1 MPDKPRHAD
10 GYPPR
15 GRELAQS
22 ASLYLAT
29 RLGDLL
35 DDLVI
40 VGGIVP
46 SLIIPQEFHDSSRE
60 PHVGTADLDL
70 GLSLALL
77 EGSRYQKLCQRL
89 RQADFEPDTN
99 SAGQPVSQRWRLK
112 STAHPITVDF
122 LIPRSHATDQGG
134 RLKNLEMGFAAI
146 IIPGLE
152 LAFQDRTQV
161 ALEGTTPFG
170 EQAKRSLWVCEAGA
184 FTVLKAI
191 AFRGRGEHKDAY
203 DLVYVLL
210 NDPRGVAEI
219 ARRIATLKPK
229 SLVQEALEIL
239 RQDFTALEGVGTRR
253 MADFLRDADN
263 DSLRADAAG
272 AVRALLRHLRDSP

>member
-1 MPDKPRHAD
+1 
-10 GYPPR
+10 
-15 GRELAQS
+15 
-22 ASLYLAT
+22 
-29 RLGDLL
+29 
-35 DDLVI
+35 
-40 VGGIVP
+40 
-46 SLIIPQEFHDSSRE
+46 
-60 PHVGTADLDL
+60 
-70 GLSLALL
+70 
-77 EGSRYQKLCQRL
+77 
-89 RQADFEPDTN
+89 
-99 SAGQPVSQRWRLK
+99 
-112 STAHPITVDF
+112 
-122 LIPRSHATDQGG
+122 
-134 RLKNLEMGFAAI
+134 LKNLEKGFAAI

>member
-1 MPDKPRHAD
+1 MPEKPRHAA
-10 GYPPR
+10 GYTPQ
-15 GRELAQS
+15 GLELAQR

-46 SLIIPQEFHDSSRE
+46 SLIIPQEVNDSSRE
-60 PHVGTADLDL
+60 PHVGTVDLDL

-77 EGSRYQKLCQRL
+77 EDSRYQELCQRL
-89 RQADFEPDTN
+89 RQANFEPDIN
-99 SAGQPVSQRWRLK
+99 SAGQTVSQRWRLK
-112 STAHPITVDF
+112 STEHPITVDF
-122 LIPRSHATDQGG
+122 LMPPSQATDQGG
-134 RLKNLEMGFAAI
+134 RLKNLEKGFAAI

-219 ARRIATLKPK
+219 ARRIATLEPQ
-229 SLVQEALEIL
+229 SLVQKALEIL
-239 RQDFTALEGVGTRR
+239 RQDFTALDGVGTRR

-263 DSLRADAAG
+263 LPLRADAAG
-272 AVRALLRHLRDSP
+272 AVRALLRHCADSP

>member
-10 GYPPR
+10 GYPPQ

-46 SLIIPQEFHDSSRE
+46 SLIIPQELNDSSRE

-77 EGSRYQKLCQRL
+77 EGSRYQELCQRL

-112 STAHPITVDF
+112 STEHPITVDF
-122 LIPRSHATDQGG
+122 LIPRSHATDQRG
-134 RLKNLEMGFAAI
+134 RLKNLEKGFAAI

-161 ALEGTTPFG
+161 ALVGTTPFG
-170 EQAKRSLWVCEAGA
+170 EQAERSLWVCEAGA

-219 ARRIATLKPK
+219 ARRIATLEPK

-253 MADFLRDADN
+253 MADFLRAANNDA
-263 DSLRADAAG
+263 LRADAAG
-272 AVRALLRHLRDSP
+272 AVRALLREFGDSR

>member
-1 MPDKPRHAD
+1 MPEKPRHAD
-10 GYPPR
+10 GYTHQ
-15 GRELAQS
+15 GLELAQR

-46 SLIIPQEFHDSSRE
+46 SLIIPQEGNDSSRE
-60 PHVGTADLDL
+60 AHVGTVDLDL

-77 EGSRYQKLCQRL
+77 EGSRYHELCQRL
-89 RQADFEPDTN
+89 QQADFEPEIN
-99 SAGQPVSQRWRLK
+99 AGGQTVSQRWRLK
-112 STAHPITVDF
+112 SNEHPITVDF
-122 LIPRSHATDQGG
+122 LIPRSHAADQGG

-152 LAFQDRTQV
+152 LAFQDRTRV
-161 ALEGTTPFG
+161 VLEGTTPFG

-229 SLVQEALEIL
+229 SLVREALEIL
-239 RQDFTALEGVGTRR
+239 RQDFTALNGVGTMR
-253 MADFLRDADN
+253 MAEFLRDADN

-272 AVRALLRHLRDSP
+272 AVRALLRQCGDSH